1 MKDLFRHIEFSLRH
15 VVARRAKSHFSPV
28 KLDSGIHPLA
38 CTQPYHPSTARY
50 PHQALAVYRSLGVQV
65 PLKWLKTVSIEL
77 IYPFIVYFN
86 IFIMRR
92 CATNKL
98 VKKNVPEYVKKKS
111 LIEICYVTL
120 NKWCACVLRNVRG
133 MCNVQGCLT
142 PTFFEEL
149 NSKNELCSD

>member
-1 MKDLFRHIEFSLRH
+1 M
-15 VVARRAKSHFSPV
+15 
-28 KLDSGIHPLA
+28 
-38 CTQPYHPSTARY
+38 
-50 PHQALAVYRSLGVQV
+50 
-65 PLKWLKTVSIEL
+65 PLKWLKTVYIEL

-86 IFIMRR
+86 IFIMRK

-98 VKKNVPEYVKKKS
+98 VKKKVPGHVQKKS
-111 LIEICYVTL
+111 SIEICYVTF

-133 MCNVQGCLT
+133 MCNVQGCTYSSNIVLT